1 MDFNDLSGMSQRELS
16 QLRRKY
22 AKRANQRLLRLERSS
37 SPVTGEAYHAGAY
50 DIALEYLREIGREK
64 RFSESINYTK
74 TIDEETGETAYD
86 IYRLKREI
94 LELDTFLHSKTSTV
108 SGNKAAEKKRIEIFT
123 SEKYGLSRETVAS
136 KEFYDFL
143 QSEAYDYFLKN
154 SFTSE
159 QLMDVYDIY
168 RNTHADDRAVRR
180 GIEAYKKHLKE
191 INADATDG
199 KAKDASLKEMVDYIN
214 KAAFGDDT
222 SKYVT
227 ARDVLRI
234 SGD

>member
-16 QLRRKY
+16 QTRRKL
-22 AKRANQRLLRLERSS
+22 AKRANQRLLRLERSE

-50 DIALEYLREIGREK
+50 DIALDYLRTIGREK

-74 TIDEETGETAYD
+74 TIDEESGETAYN

-108 SGNKAAEKKRIEIFT
+108 SGNKAAEKKRIETF
-123 SEKYGLSRETVAS
+123 SGEKFGLSRETVSS
-136 KEFYDFL
+136 KGFYDFL
-143 QSEAYDYFLKN
+143 QSNAYEYFIQS

-159 QLMDVYDIY
+159 QMMEVYDIY
-168 RNTHADDRAVRR
+168 RNTHASERYIRR

-191 INADATDG
+191 VNANATDG
-199 KAKDASLKEMVDYIN
+199 KAKKASIKEMVDYIN
-214 KAAFGDDT
+214 QAAFGDDT

>member
-1 MDFNDLSGMSQRELS
+1 MDYNELSGMSQKDLS
-16 QLRRKY
+16 QLRRKL
-22 AKRANQRLLRLERSS
+22 AKRANQRLLRLERSE

-50 DIALEYLREIGREK
+50 DIALDYLRQIGREK

-86 IYRLKREI
+86 VYRLKREI

-108 SGNKAAEKKRIEIFT
+108 SGNKAAEKKRIETFT
-123 SEKYGLSRETVAS
+123 SEKFGLDKETVAS

-168 RNTHADDRAVRR
+168 RKAGADDRAIQKAVNK
-180 GIEAYKKHLKE
+180 YKKHISD
-191 INADATDG
+191 INADTPTG
-199 KAKDASLKEMVDYIN
+199 KAAQASLAEMTQYIN
-214 KAAFGDDT
+214 EATGKDI
-222 SKYVT
+222 KPI
-227 ARDVLRI
+227 DVLKI
-234 SGD
+234 KGE